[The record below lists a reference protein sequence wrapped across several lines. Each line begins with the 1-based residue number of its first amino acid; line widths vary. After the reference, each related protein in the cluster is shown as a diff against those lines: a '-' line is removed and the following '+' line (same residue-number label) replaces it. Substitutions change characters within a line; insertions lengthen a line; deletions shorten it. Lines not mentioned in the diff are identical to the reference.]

1 MRLHSSRATTLHAIV
16 GLVAAAIA
24 PACLQAQASSDG
36 RSARLD
42 RRIYFPDSSA
52 EARERTLV
60 HAQAMT
66 LSRSLS
72 DSESLPLQGLLVSSD
87 RTLVA
92 LQRHAAYWKVVAL
105 ENVDDQ
111 YAKDVSASLAADQT
125 RLGGA
130 MAARLRRVPTR
141 GIDSLGRFAAYA
153 RQLQSETTHRLAP
166 DVEEYR
172 TTVVGRATQ
181 AMSDAYDRS
190 LETVARAP
198 GTTSLDAATRRSAL
212 DQRDAAY
219 DAVAPVS
226 ASLLASVIDVGNRDA
241 VAHGFRNAAARKYA
255 SLYLTDT
262 AVSRTLEYVAAE
274 AEANRAYQRLLADH
288 AAKRLGV
295 SSARAAEVN
304 VGAPAQRAMAFD
316 EARTLALDALAPLGK
331 DYVHRFGALLDPAAG
346 RLDLSGGA
354 HRAGGGTSIIVYDAP
369 VAFYAR
375 SYTGTLASLEVL
387 IHEGGHAIHNEY
399 MNAQDLPVYLRHGP
413 HSLYEGYA
421 IFNELLLYDQAA
433 RSARTPEERIQ
444 ALELFVGTI
453 SYELF
458 TSAEETAFEK
468 ALYEKASGGPLLTRE
483 QIDSLYRAATAPYT
497 AWPMSDAGTSQAWM
511 VKRLLVEDPLYLV
524 NYLYASLVAVALY
537 DRAHTD
543 PDFPSKYARLLG
555 RGFDAD
561 PATLLAGVGIMLE
574 DRGLITRAV
583 ALFRAKTSEL
593 QAAYADE
600 GAAR

>member
-1 MRLHSSRATTLHAIV
+1 MAAGAPPNV
-16 GLVAAAIA
+16 G
-24 PACLQAQASSDG
+24 AQTQTPDA

-42 RRIYFPDSSA
+42 RAIYFADSTA
-52 EARERTLV
+52 EARDRTLV
-60 HAQAMT
+60 HTQAVA
-66 LSRSLS
+66 LAHSLS
-72 DSESLPLQGLLVSSD
+72 DGDSIPLSSQLAAAD
-87 RTLVA
+87 RALVA

-111 YAKDVSASLAADQT
+111 YAKDVSAALAADQS

-130 MAARLRRVPTR
+130 MVARLRRVPAR
-141 GIDSLGRFAAYA
+141 QIDSLGRFATYA
-153 RQLQSETTHRLAP
+153 KQIQSETSHRLAP
-166 DVEEYR
+166 EVEDYR
-172 TTVVGRATQ
+172 SIVVGRAAQ

-190 LETVARAP
+190 LETVARVP
-198 GTTSLDAATRRSAL
+198 GTTSPDSATRHSAL
-212 DQRDAAY
+212 DRRTAAY

-226 ASLLASVIDVGNRDA
+226 AALLASVVDLENRDA

-255 SLYLTDT
+255 SLYLSDT
-262 AVSRTLEYVAAE
+262 AVRRTLEYVAAE
-274 AEANRAYQRLLADH
+274 ADANQAYQRLLAGH

-295 SSARAAEVN
+295 STVRSAEVY
-304 VGAPAQRAMAFD
+304 VGAPPQAAMSFD
-316 EARTLALDALAPLGK
+316 EARTLSLDALAPLGPE
-331 DYVHRFGALLDPAAG
+331 YVRRFAALLDPASG

-354 HRAGGGTSIIVYDAP
+354 HRASGGTSIIVYDAP

-375 SYTGTLASLEVL
+375 SYSGTLSSLEVL
-387 IHEGGHAIHNEY
+387 LHEGGHAIHNEL
-399 MNAQDLPVYLRHGP
+399 MNAQNLPVYLRHGP

-433 RSARTPEERIQ
+433 QSARTPQERVQ
-444 ALELFVGTI
+444 ALELFAGTI
-453 SYELF
+453 SHELF
-458 TSAEETAFEK
+458 TSAEETAFER
-468 ALYEKASGGPLLTRE
+468 ALYEKASGGPLLTRD
-483 QIDSLYRAATAPYT
+483 QIDSLYRASMAPYT
-497 AWPMSDAGTSQAWM
+497 AWPMSDVGTSQSWM

-543 PDFPSKYARLLG
+543 PDFPRKYARLLG

-561 PATLLAGVGIMLE
+561 PTTLLADVGITLE

-593 QAAYADE
+593 QAAYATED
-600 GAAR
+600 AAR